1 MTIYNFTKA
10 GIGKMGA
17 FEKQIRPTAKFLSYM
32 YSDPSLT
39 IETTEALTEGELTTL
54 TTIITDYTD
63 PAIYL
68 ELASTI
74 TDAGVST
81 LTNSTTPEV
90 VQTYIYTN
98 TNSDGVGLFNAIKTV
113 IEYSTDNV
121 ENFADFEGSA
131 SITFTIK
138 CLTRNFVISTN
149 TIDITDI
156 KNGWKTI
163 AENLGTGKQKEYRT
177 FLVEGLR
184 DVVANYDCLWQYI
197 ISVSDPRI
205 FVKLHAKQC
214 LYYNIY

>member
-1 MTIYNFTKA
+1 
-10 GIGKMGA
+10 MGA
-17 FEKQIRPTAKFLSYM
+17 FEKQIRPTAKYLSYM

-98 TNSDGVGLFNAIKTV
+98 TNSDGVGVFNAIKTV

-121 ENFADFEGSA
+121 ENFLLFTGSA